1 MCKILPKLSDPP
13 IVEAVLD
20 IDCDM
25 PPTLDWDEL
34 KESARNAYG
43 AHYPKFQPIS
53 FERLEIEKSSGE
65 PPTHKTLRGIQ
76 LLQFLHEDGKQIV
89 QVRSQGY
96 SFNRLAPYSTLDDY
110 LPEIERTWK
119 LFVGIAGPQLI
130 RTIRLDYVNRV
141 VLPLEDRKVD
151 LDQYFRTGPRLP
163 DESNLAFSGF
173 LNQHSVVEQGTG
185 NQANIVL
192 TTLPVE
198 SGNLP
203 FILDI
208 AVMHRAD
215 SEVDNWDWIA
225 ERIQSL
231 RNLKNRIFKG
241 TLTDVCLRLFQKP
254 TERP

>member
-20 IDCDM
+20 IECDL
-25 PPTLDWDEL
+25 PPTLNWDEL
-34 KESARNAYG
+34 KESARNTYR
-43 AHYPKFQPIS
+43 AHYPKFRPIS
-53 FERLEIEKSSGE
+53 FERLGIEKSSGE

-119 LFVGIAGPQLI
+119 LFVGFAAPQLI
-130 RTIRLDYVNRV
+130 RTIRLRYINRIV
-141 VLPLEDRKVD
+141 FPLEDGKVD
-151 LDQYFRTGPRLP
+151 LGQYFKASPQLP
-163 DESNLAFSGF
+163 DDGNLTLTGF
-173 LNQHSVVEQGTG
+173 LNQLSAVENGTG

-192 TTLPVE
+192 TALPLE
-198 SGNLP
+198 SDNLP
-203 FILDI
+203 LILDI
-208 AVMHRAD
+208 GVMHCEDKEA
-215 SEVDNWDWIA
+215 DNWDWIA

-241 TLTDVCLRLFQKP
+241 TLTDVCLSLFQQ
-254 TERP
+254 

>member
-1 MCKILPKLSDPP
+1 MCKILPELSHPP

-25 PPTLDWDEL
+25 PPTLDWGVL
-34 KESARNAYG
+34 QKSAQSAYQDR
-43 AHYPKFQPIS
+43 YPQFQIMSPGT
-53 FERLEIEKSSGE
+53 LQIEKHPGE
-65 PPTHKTLRGIQ
+65 PPAHKALREIQ
-76 LLQFLHEDGKQIV
+76 TYQFLQEDGKQLV

-110 LPEIERTWK
+110 LREIERTWK
-119 LFVGIAGPQLI
+119 LFVGFAGPQLI
-130 RTIRLDYVNRV
+130 RTIRLDYVNRI
-141 VLPLEDRKVD
+141 VLPLEEGK
-151 LDQYFRTGPRLP
+151 LNLSEYFKASPQLP
-163 DESNLAFSGF
+163 DESNLSFVGF
-173 LNQHSVVEQGTG
+173 LNQHSVVEKGTG

-192 TTLPVE
+192 TALPVE
-198 SGNLP
+198 SDNLP

-208 AVMHRAD
+208 GVMHRAD
-215 SEVDNWDWIA
+215 SEVDNWDWIF

-231 RNLKNRIFKG
+231 RNLKNLIFKG